1 MIIVSRWLLAVLVSG
16 MGLFAS
22 VGPGYGSDVTEH
34 TITQSEWPEYANGAN
49 LSALPQ
55 LQDVLKRFEERED
68 TRLEIRFPGGEAGK
82 NWARQLQHW
91 FVAYGVPS
99 RYLTLA
105 PGSGAPDRLL
115 VILVI
120 R

>member
-1 MIIVSRWLLAVLVSG
+1 MVVVLRWLLMMVMPAMV
-16 MGLFAS
+16 LFAS
-22 VGPGYGSDVTEH
+22 VGPGYGSSVIEH
-34 TITQSEWPEYANGAN
+34 TITQSEWPQYANGAN

-55 LQDVLKRFEERED
+55 LRDLLQRFEEREG
-68 TRLEIRFPGGEAGK
+68 TRLEIRFPGGEQGNK
-82 NWARQLQHW
+82 WARQLQRW

-115 VILVI
+115 VMLVS